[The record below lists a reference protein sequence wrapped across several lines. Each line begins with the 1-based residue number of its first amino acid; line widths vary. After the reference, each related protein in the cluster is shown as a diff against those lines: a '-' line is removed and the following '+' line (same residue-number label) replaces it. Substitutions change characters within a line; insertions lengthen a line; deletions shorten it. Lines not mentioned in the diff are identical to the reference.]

1 MFDQYFNQLLGL
13 WFRPS
18 DFYEK
23 TVNKSDN
30 KQASRFVVLTSFLV
44 ALELGLAEALT
55 GGDLRIVA
63 FVTLLLILFIPFVFW
78 VWVHGW
84 TWFIHICG
92 LLLGED
98 FPMEKIRPIVAFSAG
113 GWITL
118 GLGFGWGGLL
128 SVVIVVFQALGFQKV
143 LGYSKWNSAVYAG
156 FPFSIMA
163 VLVLIFTLL
172 FKVFK

>member
-1 MFDQYFNQLLGL
+1 MFNQYFNQLLAL
-13 WFRPS
+13 WSRPS
-18 DFYEK
+18 NFYEK
-23 TVNKSDN
+23 TVKKSDA

-44 ALELGLAEALT
+44 ALEMGLTQALT

-63 FVTLLLILFIPFVFW
+63 FVTLLLILFMPLVLW

-84 TWFIHICG
+84 AWFIRICG
-92 LLLGED
+92 LLLGEN
-98 FPMEKIRPIVAFSAG
+98 FPIEKIRPIVAFSAG

-118 GLGFGWGGLL
+118 GLGFGLGGLL
-128 SVVIVVFQALGFQKV
+128 SIVMVAFQALGFRKV
-143 LGYSKWNSAVYAG
+143 LGCSKWNSAIYAG
-156 FPFSIMA
+156 FPFSLMA

>member
-1 MFDQYFNQLLGL
+1 MFNQYFSRLFAL
-13 WFRPS
+13 WLHSS
-18 DFYEK
+18 DFYGE
-23 TVNKSDN
+23 TVRKSDN

-44 ALELGLAEALT
+44 ALELGLTQALT

-63 FVTLLLILFIPFVFW
+63 FVTLLLILFMPLVFW
-78 VWVHGW
+78 VWVNGW
-84 TWFIHICG
+84 AWFIRVCG

-98 FPMEKIRPIVAFSAG
+98 IPMEKIYPIVAFSAG

-118 GLGFGWGGLL
+118 GLGFGLGGLL

-143 LGYSKWNSAVYAG
+143 LGYSKWNSAIYVG